1 MDKGNDRI
9 RAATTSDLEA
19 VLKIAELTSSSTER
33 ESLLKLRVESGE
45 CLVSEGQSR
54 VVGFVTLARRSFF
67 GRDFIELLA
76 VDPDC
81 RRKGVGGALL
91 RRCVNEAT
99 TSAIFVSANR
109 SNHTMLNLL
118 RKERWQFSGELEGLD
133 EGDPELVFYRST
145 D

>member
-1 MDKGNDRI
+1 MDKGNDRV

-45 CLVSEGQSR
+45 CLVSENQSR

-76 VDPDC
+76 VDPDY

-91 RRCVNEAT
+91 RGSVNEAT
-99 TSAIFVSANR
+99 TSAIFVSTNR
-109 SNHTMLNLL
+109 SNHAMLNLL
-118 RKERWQFSGELEGLD
+118 GKERWQFSGELEGLD

-145 D
+145 G

>member
-1 MDKGNDRI
+1 MAKGTDRV
-9 RAATTSDLEA
+9 RAATTSDLES
-19 VLKIAELTSSSTER
+19 VLKIAKLASPSSERDSWLT
-33 ESLLKLRVESGE
+33 LRVESGE

>member
-45 CLVSEGQSR
+45 CLVSENQSR

-76 VDPDC
+76 ADPDY

-91 RRCVNEAT
+91 RRSVNEAT
-99 TSAIFVSANR
+99 TSAIFVSANL
-109 SNHTMLNLL
+109 SNHAMLNLL
-118 RKERWQFSGELEGLD
+118 RKEQWQFSGELEGLD

-145 D
+145 G

>member
-1 MDKGNDRI
+1 MDKGTDRV
-9 RAATTSDLEA
+9 RAATTSDLES
-19 VLKIAELTSSSTER
+19 VLKIARLASTSTER
-33 ESLLKLRVESGE
+33 DSLLTLRVESGE
-45 CLVSEGQSR
+45 CLVSENQSR

-76 VDPDC
+76 VDPDY
-81 RRKGVGGALL
+81 RRKGVAGALL

-109 SNHTMLNLL
+109 SNHAMLNLL
-118 RKERWQFSGELEGLD
+118 RKERWHFSGELEGLD
-133 EGDPELVFYRST
+133 EGDSELVFYRSR

>member
-1 MDKGNDRI
+1 MAKGTDRV
-9 RAATTSDLEA
+9 RAATTSDLES
-19 VLKIAELTSSSTER
+19 VLKIAKLASPSSERDSWLT
-33 ESLLKLRVESGE
+33 LRVESGE

-145 D
+145 G

>member
-1 MDKGNDRI
+1 MDKGNDRV

-33 ESLLKLRVESGE
+33 ESLLTLRIESGE
-45 CLVSEGQSR
+45 CLVRENQSR

-76 VDPDC
+76 VDPDY

-91 RRCVNEAT
+91 RGSVNEAT
-99 TSAIFVSANR
+99 TSAIFVSANL
-109 SNHTMLNLL
+109 SNHAMLNLL
-118 RKERWQFSGELEGLD
+118 RKEQWQFSGELEGLD

-145 D
+145 G

>member
-1 MDKGNDRI
+1 MAKGTDRV
-9 RAATTSDLEA
+9 RAATTSDLES
-19 VLKIAELTSSSTER
+19 VLKIAKLASPSSERDSWLT
-33 ESLLKLRVESGE
+33 LRVESGE

-81 RRKGVGGALL
+81 RRKGVGCALL